1 MAPRPD
7 LILENVLRNVS
18 AGKYIESTVA
28 HKTPFRKKR
37 YQLNKMSKW
46 KASKCAIF
54 YV

>member
-28 HKTPFRKKR
+28 HKTPFRNKR
-37 YQLNKMSKW
+37 YELNKMSKW
-46 KASKCAIF
+46 AIF